1 MMAPPLFPTISAQV
15 DGHALKL
22 VTEAPARLALM
33 LDTIKAAQES
43 LRLFYYIF
51 ADDAAG
57 QRVAA
62 ELVAARQ
69 RGVSVHV
76 LVDGFGSEGI
86 SEARIAALD
95 REGISFDRFIPR
107 WGRRY
112 LLRNHQK
119 MLIADGRIALIGGS
133 NIATSY
139 FEDVPAGQGWHDLML
154 RIEGPAASRLA
165 TYYDGLAL
173 WVAGDRPRIK
183 GLVSL
188 LARHSETQ
196 GAVRWEMGGPF
207 RRLNPL
213 TRSLKRA
220 VDRAARVDMI
230 QAYFAPNWGFLRKL
244 GRVARRGRFRLVTAA
259 RSDNV
264 TTIAAARHCYRRL
277 LRYGSLIYEY
287 QPQKLHAKLVVADDA
302 AWIGS
307 ANFDMRSLYL
317 NAEIMLRVEDEGF
330 AAALR
335 DLVDRHIDQS
345 RKITRQGHRADSPVW
360 TRLIR
365 LASYFVVAT
374 LDFRLS
380 RRFNIRGR

>member
-1 MMAPPLFPTISAQV
+1 MTDPTWKDMMAPPLFPTISAQV

-119 MLIADGRIALIGGS
+119 MLIADGRIALIG
-133 NIATSY
+133 
-139 FEDVPAGQGWHDLML
+139 
-154 RIEGPAASRLA
+154 
-165 TYYDGLAL
+165 
-173 WVAGDRPRIK
+173 
-183 GLVSL
+183 
-188 LARHSETQ
+188 
-196 GAVRWEMGGPF
+196 
-207 RRLNPL
+207 
-213 TRSLKRA
+213 
-220 VDRAARVDMI
+220 
-230 QAYFAPNWGFLRKL
+230 
-244 GRVARRGRFRLVTAA
+244 
-259 RSDNV
+259 
-264 TTIAAARHCYRRL
+264 
-277 LRYGSLIYEY
+277 
-287 QPQKLHAKLVVADDA
+287 
-302 AWIGS
+302 
-307 ANFDMRSLYL
+307 
-317 NAEIMLRVEDEGF
+317 
-330 AAALR
+330 
-335 DLVDRHIDQS
+335 
-345 RKITRQGHRADSPVW
+345 
-360 TRLIR
+360 
-365 LASYFVVAT
+365 
-374 LDFRLS
+374 
-380 RRFNIRGR
+380 